1 MVDMLITLVNSRKG
15 AMNPQVSA
23 SELTVSLDRQVL
35 LSPTSFQVDS
45 GEALAVLGP
54 NGAGKTTLLR
64 VVSGR
69 LRPSSG
75 AITVS
80 GMVPNEKNRYFRAT
94 VAALLGNPPTASNLT
109 VHEHLALVA
118 ASWNA
123 SADAAASQ
131 SDNLL
136 RQFGISRLALRYP
149 HELSTG
155 QSQLFALALTL
166 SRSFDVL
173 LLDEPE
179 QRLDVDRVRLVGHI
193 LRQLVVDGKTIIMAS
208 HNAALVDQV
217 CDRQLQVRE
226 EDSDNLS

>member
-1 MVDMLITLVNSRKG
+1 MKPL
-15 AMNPQVSA
+15 VSA
-23 SELTVSLDRQVL
+23 RNLSVVLDRHEL
-35 LSPTSFQVDS
+35 LSDTSFQVDS

-64 VVSGR
+64 LVGGR

-75 AITVS
+75 TITVADS
-80 GMVPNEKNRYFRAT
+80 VPNEKNPRFRAM
-94 VAALLGNPPTASNLT
+94 VAALLGSPPTAPNLT

-123 SADAAASQ
+123 DPDAAASQ
-131 SDNLL
+131 AEDLL
-136 RQFGISRLALRYP
+136 SRFGISRLASRFP

-166 SRSFDVL
+166 SRDFDVL

-179 QRLDVDRVRLVGHI
+179 QRLDADRVRLVGQI
-193 LRQLVVDGKTIIMAS
+193 LRQLVVDGKAIIMAS

-217 CDRQLQVRE
+217 CDRQLHVRE
-226 EDSDNLS
+226 AASDNLV